1 MDIHNYAG
9 HLIRRL
15 NQISTSVFQAG
26 MKQAGQDLTP
36 VQFAALNAI
45 HQHPGADQA
54 TVAGLI
60 AYDRATI
67 GGVIERLEQKG
78 LVARTVSARDRRAR
92 ELAVTDDGRETLRQ
106 LGPVVRAL
114 QPTILTG
121 LDPDEQAL
129 FLRLAAKAAEAGN
142 SLSRAPLMV
151 PAQPALH
158 AAADPEATT
167 VLPPPGDAG

>member
-1 MDIHNYAG
+1 MEIYNYAG

-26 MKQAGQDLTP
+26 MKQAGHDLTP

-45 HQHPGADQA
+45 RQHPGVDQA

-78 LVARTVSARDRRAR
+78 LVARTVSPRDRRAR
-92 ELAVTDDGRETLRQ
+92 ELAITDLGRETLET
-106 LGPVVRAL
+106 LGAVVRAL
-114 QPTILTG
+114 QPAILTG
-121 LDPDEQAL
+121 LDPTEQAE

-142 SLSRAPLMV
+142 SLSRAPLTV
-151 PAQPALH
+151 SPGPG
-158 AAADPEATT
+158 AAAD
-167 VLPPPGDAG
+167 